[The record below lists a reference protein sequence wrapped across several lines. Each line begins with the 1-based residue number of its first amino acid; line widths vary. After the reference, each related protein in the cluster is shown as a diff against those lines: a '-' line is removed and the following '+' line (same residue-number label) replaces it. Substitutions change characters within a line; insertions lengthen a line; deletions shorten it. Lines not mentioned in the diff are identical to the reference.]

1 MSSIAQSLENIRTRV
16 TVLERRYERTPGDV
30 RVLAVSKTKPPE
42 AVLAAA
48 DAGRLIPHEVVR
60 QWLVDL
66 AEGKDTPPPTDDPAA
81 SGT

>member
-1 MSSIAQSLENIRTRV
+1 MLDAFDEEAF
-16 TVLERRYERTPGDV
+16 ER
-30 RVLAVSKTKPPE
+30 AVAE
-42 AVLAAA
+42 GIAAA